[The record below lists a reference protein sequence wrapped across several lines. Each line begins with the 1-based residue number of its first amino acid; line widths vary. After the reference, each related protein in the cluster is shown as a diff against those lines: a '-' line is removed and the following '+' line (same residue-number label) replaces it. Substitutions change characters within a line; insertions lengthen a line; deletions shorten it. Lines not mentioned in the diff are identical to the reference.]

1 MVNQHTDFRMLPM
14 WAQSG
19 VSEDGSRSGYQ
30 SKRTSQMITMNS
42 HMRLVLHSL
51 QTLSVFIL
59 SLNSNNSLTREA
71 FFSDEVL
78 GLGEVKWPH
87 SEAAE
92 GVGLGPWVGPWVC
105 SSLEP
110 MRWLHGFSQRDNSNC
125 WLMVCF
131 HWPFL
136 GHSSWQSSSS
146 IRLFAAIQVLGVS
159 DTEQTGL
166 PLCQGLNLNTRKQR
180 RQTSHR
186 QTVSLVP
193 LWGTEGKMQVRHWV
207 GMARLF

>member
-78 GLGEVKWPH
+78 GLGEVK
-87 SEAAE
+87 
-92 GVGLGPWVGPWVC
+92 
-105 SSLEP
+105 
-110 MRWLHGFSQRDNSNC
+110 
-125 WLMVCF
+125 
-131 HWPFL
+131 
-136 GHSSWQSSSS
+136 
-146 IRLFAAIQVLGVS
+146 
-159 DTEQTGL
+159 
-166 PLCQGLNLNTRKQR
+166 
-180 RQTSHR
+180 
-186 QTVSLVP
+186 
-193 LWGTEGKMQVRHWV
+193 
-207 GMARLF
+207 